1 MKPLTLPL
9 EFAHLSATDLDLIN
23 DWLDEHPRRVVHDKL
38 REKFNI
44 DPSTDKLQRY
54 DQKRLRARALA
65 ETTELKVDVHDFLAL
80 SNGQPTRFDQAS
92 LILIQKRVLEL
103 AADPKTKPGLLK
115 DLFRIAT
122 YADRKA
128 WVDHRKE
135 INTARLALDNRKQDL
150 REKQFEHQK
159 SIDEKKFPAPEPPA
173 PPLTPEQKQE
183 KLWDIFCLSEEER
196 ARRRAKNKPATET
209 SSCAFP
215 RPGGE
220 GQGEGVQNTSE
231 APFSSSSADAVLQCA
246 SSDPQSKIENQKSE
260 MPCPSGA
267 NSASP
272 LLVAGAAR
280 TEGQG
285 EGVQSHSKAPLSIT
299 AIESCP
305 LCASGI
311 DHLSPESLAAHS
323 DTYTVLRA
331 EEFCAHERSVAGW
344 NSANGDR
351 PQYITQFQE
360 CPCGSPLPCP
370 HDEPFP
376 AYFWKLSPFS
386 SSYANHLCERN
397 IPYRQPIEFIPQ
409 LECLPNWFVDHTY
422 DASRGDRPRRVW

>member
-1 MKPLTLPL
+1 MKPLTLPP
-9 EFAHLSATDLDLIN
+9 EFAHLSAADLDLIN

-80 SNGQPTRFDQAS
+80 SNGQPTRFDEAS

-122 YADRKA
+122 YADRKD
-128 WVDHRKE
+128 WIDHRKE

-159 SIDEKKFPAPEPPA
+159 SIDEKKFPEPEPPA

-196 ARRRAKNKPATET
+196 ARRRARNKPAAET

-220 GQGEGVQNTSE
+220 GQGEGVLTDHSSQLTNACSSPVHSRSE
-231 APFSSSSADAVLQCA
+231 HES
-246 SSDPQSKIENQKSE
+246 QSKIENLKS
-260 MPCPSGA
+260 
-267 NSASP
+267 
-272 LLVAGAAR
+272 
-280 TEGQG
+280 
-285 EGVQSHSKAPLSIT
+285 
-299 AIESCP
+299 
-305 LCASGI
+305 
-311 DHLSPESLAAHS
+311 
-323 DTYTVLRA
+323 
-331 EEFCAHERSVAGW
+331 
-344 NSANGDR
+344 
-351 PQYITQFQE
+351 
-360 CPCGSPLPCP
+360 
-370 HDEPFP
+370 
-376 AYFWKLSPFS
+376 
-386 SSYANHLCERN
+386 
-397 IPYRQPIEFIPQ
+397 
-409 LECLPNWFVDHTY
+409 
-422 DASRGDRPRRVW
+422 

>member
-1 MKPLTLPL
+1 MKPLTLPP
-9 EFAHLSATDLDLIN
+9 EFAHLSAADLDLIN

-80 SNGQPTRFDQAS
+80 SSGQPTRFDEAS

-135 INTARLALDNRKQDL
+135 INTARVALDNRKQEL

-159 SIDEKKFPAPEPPA
+159 TIGEKKFPEPEPPA

-196 ARRRAKNKPATET
+196 ARRRAKNKAKAAAAEQNNTAQTESNAPTPIAPAPCVPKMTNEKCSLLNEQCESDSSPSLNPTE
-209 SSCAFP
+209 SVSP
-215 RPGGE
+215 D
-220 GQGEGVQNTSE
+220 S
-231 APFSSSSADAVLQCA
+231 
-246 SSDPQSKIENQKSE
+246 QSKIENRKSKIE
-260 MPCPSGA
+260 NTPPGPRRPLRYVHRSPCRRI
-267 NSASP
+267 
-272 LLVAGAAR
+272 L
-280 TEGQG
+280 
-285 EGVQSHSKAPLSIT
+285 
-299 AIESCP
+299 
-305 LCASGI
+305 
-311 DHLSPESLAAHS
+311 
-323 DTYTVLRA
+323 
-331 EEFCAHERSVAGW
+331 
-344 NSANGDR
+344 
-351 PQYITQFQE
+351 
-360 CPCGSPLPCP
+360 
-370 HDEPFP
+370 
-376 AYFWKLSPFS
+376 
-386 SSYANHLCERN
+386 
-397 IPYRQPIEFIPQ
+397 
-409 LECLPNWFVDHTY
+409 
-422 DASRGDRPRRVW
+422 RPRTFRRRLELREW

>member
-80 SNGQPTRFDQAS
+80 SNGQPTRFDEAS

-209 SSCAFP
+209 SSCASP
-215 RPGGE
+215 LLVARAARTE

-246 SSDPQSKIENQKSE
+246 SSDPQSKIEDQKSKI
-260 MPCPSGA
+260 PST
-267 NSASP
+267 ASP
-272 LLVAGAAR
+272 L
-280 TEGQG
+280 
-285 EGVQSHSKAPLSIT
+285 
-299 AIESCP
+299 
-305 LCASGI
+305 
-311 DHLSPESLAAHS
+311 
-323 DTYTVLRA
+323 
-331 EEFCAHERSVAGW
+331 
-344 NSANGDR
+344 
-351 PQYITQFQE
+351 
-360 CPCGSPLPCP
+360 
-370 HDEPFP
+370 
-376 AYFWKLSPFS
+376 
-386 SSYANHLCERN
+386 
-397 IPYRQPIEFIPQ
+397 
-409 LECLPNWFVDHTY
+409 
-422 DASRGDRPRRVW
+422 